1 MSDNEYSDNELDV
14 STCVKEDYNLHDFL
28 ENKIT
33 GPILYED
40 AIKKY
45 ENIIE
50 KKVENFYKAEV
61 DYASYSGA
69 TIFNNEKDY
78 DHLNDL
84 LKIVFNTV
92 NLNYNLDIILNNE
105 DLINDF
111 ATEEV
116 KNNPEN
122 S

>member
-1 MSDNEYSDNELDV
+1 MNEHEYSDSEEDII
-14 STCVKEDYNLHDFL
+14 TRIKEDYDLNDFI

-40 AIKKY
+40 AVKKY

-50 KKVENFYKAEV
+50 SKVENFYKSEV
-61 DYASYSGA
+61 DYACNSGA

-78 DHLNDL
+78 DHLFDL
-84 LKIVFNTV
+84 FKIVFSNV
-92 NLNYNLDIILNNE
+92 NLNYNLDVILNDEDVVNE
-105 DLINDF
+105 F
-111 ATEEV
+111 AKEKL
-116 KNNPEN
+116 KNKPKN